1 MPVRKTPPHVQG
13 QAFRDRNFR
22 TPRRFHLATGACC
35 KAGKARA
42 PFRDVFPCRQIR
54 LDTNEAAR
62 HLSGRWLPAAAAFP
76 DRREKYALATEAPRQ
91 NRREN
96 PPPAQDYV

>member
-1 MPVRKTPPHVQG
+1 MPARKTLPRG
-13 QAFRDRNFR
+13 QDRVFRDRNFHM
-22 TPRRFHLATGACC
+22 PRISRHAIDACC

-96 PPPAQDYV
+96 PAPAQDYV